1 MSADHVIGVDL
12 AKVWSRDRS
21 GEFKYRTTLAW
32 GDDVEVKDIARDQV
46 QVAVTGHSRQPD
58 GSVKPRVMEGFIRPP
73 KSSGIKPDEV
83 VAERHDAGVLK
94 VDFVDVQQGDGSVL
108 ETPAGRVILVDG
120 GDNQL
125 FARYLATRFPDNT
138 EDRPKDVDA
147 IVVTH
152 GDADHFVGL
161 TEIQKSE
168 THSVGYKRLFIS
180 PRRVYHNGLV
190 KRPSSPGGKNVPDD
204 QLLGET
210 RELGEDTFIT
220 GLVDDV
226 LEVPDG
232 ELNEPF
238 RAWKSALKAWNSKRP
253 IEFRRLAFG
262 DRDAFNFVADEGVR
276 VDVLGPL
283 TRRID
288 GKDALLFLGTPR
300 GHAHLGVLGSRP
312 SFTGKSA
319 SHTINGHSIVLR
331 VTYGKVRLL
340 FAGDLNE
347 QSEEALAEGHG
358 SNGLSLRSE
367 VFKVPH
373 HGSGDFSSR
382 FLKAVAPVIS
392 VVSSGDESARKE
404 YIHPRATLMG
414 TLGRYSRP
422 GHGEPLVFVT
432 ELVAF
437 FQAEGFV
444 RPELHVLRD
453 GEVVLEDGKAKK
465 DRRAKKT
472 FFAFSRAAFG
482 IVKVRTDGRR
492 LLVWTNSGQVAL
504 KEAYAFQMEGT
515 QARPV
520 EVRRA

>member
-1 MSADHVIGVDL
+1 MSAEHVIGVDL
-12 AKVWSRDRS
+12 AKVWSRDNS

-32 GDDVEVKDIARDQV
+32 GDDIEVKDIASDQV
-46 QVAVTGHSRQPD
+46 HVVVTGYSRQAD
-58 GSVKPRVMEGFIRPP
+58 GSVKPRVVEGFIRPS

-83 VAERHDAGVLK
+83 VAKKHDTGVLK
-94 VDFVDVQQGDGSVL
+94 VDFVDVQQGDGSIL
-108 ETPAGRVILVDG
+108 ETPAGRVILIDG
-120 GDNQL
+120 GDNRL
-125 FARYLATRFPDNT
+125 FARYLAARFPDNT
-138 EDRPKDVDA
+138 QDRPKDVDA

-168 THSVGYKRLFIS
+168 SHSVGYKRLFIS

-190 KRPSSPGGKNVPDD
+190 KRPSTRDGKDVPDD

-210 RELGEDTFIT
+210 RQVGEDTFIT

-232 ELNEPF
+232 ELNKAF
-238 RAWKSALKAWNSKRP
+238 RAWKGALKAWNAKRP

-262 DRDAFNFVADEGVR
+262 ARDAFDFVADEGVR
-276 VDVLGPL
+276 IEVLGPL
-283 TRRID
+283 ARRVD
-288 GKDALLFLGTPR
+288 GKDALLFLGAP
-300 GHAHLGVLGSRP
+300 HSDAHLGVLGLRP

-347 QSEEALAEGHG
+347 QSEEALAEAHG
-358 SNGLSLRSE
+358 SNGVSLRSE

-373 HGSGDFSSR
+373 HGSADFSAR

-392 VVSSGDESARKE
+392 VVSSGDESARRE

-444 RPELHVLRD
+444 RPEFHVLRD
-453 GEVVLEDGKAKK
+453 DEVVLEDGKAKK
-465 DRRAKKT
+465 NRRAKKT

-482 IVKVRTDGRR
+482 IVNVRTDGRR

-504 KEAYAFQMEGT
+504 KEAYAFQMQGAK
-515 QARPV
+515 ARPV